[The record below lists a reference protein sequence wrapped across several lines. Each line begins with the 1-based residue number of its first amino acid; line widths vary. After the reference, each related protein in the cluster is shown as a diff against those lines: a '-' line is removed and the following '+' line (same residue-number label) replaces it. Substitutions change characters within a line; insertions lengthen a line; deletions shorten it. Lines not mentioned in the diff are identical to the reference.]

1 MDSLPQELINA
12 IIDTV
17 PRSSLRS
24 CSLVAKRWRRRSQ
37 QRGFEITAIKSEKK
51 ANLWCKN
58 IPQEPDGVSS
68 FVRLAHFECIS
79 RWDKPELFGRVLK
92 DLTSLRSLWVFFT
105 EIPDELR
112 DHISRGE
119 IGKTLDTL
127 GFCFPRCTHTTMM
140 SIILSLPS
148 LKRLTV
154 QSDGLRSEE
163 PLSVHPITSRRGP
176 LDWLR
181 LQGDVNGVGETLVKY
196 RFTSRRLILDPSI
209 PCVERL
215 IVLSAETMVELK
227 LYDGVCSLWIFR
239 QQT

>member
-37 QRGFEITAIKSEKK
+37 QRTFGVIIINSEYK

-58 IPQEPDGVSS
+58 IPQESDGVSS
-68 FVRLAHFECIS
+68 FVRLAHFRHIS
-79 RWDKPELFGRVLK
+79 RWDEPELFGRVLRG
-92 DLTSLRSLWVFFT
+92 LTSLKSLWVLHT

-119 IGKTLDTL
+119 IGKTIDTL
-127 GFCFPRCTHTTMM
+127 VFYFPLCTHTTTMP
-140 SIILSLPS
+140 IILSLPS
-148 LKRLTV
+148 LKNLIVR
-154 QSDGLRSEE
+154 SDGLRSEE
-163 PLSVHPITSRRGP
+163 PLSIHPITSRRGP

-181 LQGDVNGVGETLVKY
+181 LHGDVSGVGETLVKY
-196 RFTSRRLILDPSI
+196 RFMSRRLFLDSSI
-209 PCVERL
+209 PCIERL
-215 IVLSAETMVELK
+215 IVLSAETVVELK
-227 LYDGVCSLWIFR
+227 LYGV
-239 QQT
+239 